1 MKQIIGKYAKA
12 DIFTDNVEDYAL
24 AQIQML
30 CNHVAFEDC
39 IIKVMPDVH
48 PGKVGTIGFTST
60 VNNKIMIN
68 VVGIDIGCGVSMM
81 KTNIKKMEHKK
92 LDTVIRDRIPSGFG
106 LRKFPHQYLDFIDL
120 NTLYCINHISKKEL
134 NNIYLSLGTL
144 GGGNHFIEIDKD
156 DDGYMYITVHSGSRR
171 LGKAVTEYYLD
182 AGQRYLKSIGLDVPY
197 ELTYLEGDLMNMY
210 IHDIKIVQYFAL
222 LNRYTIINEIL
233 NGMKIKHGERYDCA
247 HNYIGIDN
255 ILRKGAI
262 SAYENHTVIIPINMK
277 DGIILGTGKGNRD
290 YNYSAPHGAGRILK
304 RDEVKNNHTL
314 SEYKKIMKGIHSPS
328 INKNTLDEAPFAYRS
343 IDQILPYIE
352 DTVKIDKILKP
363 WYNFKADGKE

>member
-24 AQIQML
+24 AQIRML
-30 CNHVAFEDC
+30 CNHIAFEDC

-60 VNNKIMIN
+60 VNKKIMIN

-81 KTNIKKMEHKK
+81 KTNIKKMEHQK
-92 LDTVIRDRIPSGFG
+92 LDTVIRDRIPSGFK
-106 LRKFPHQYLDFIDL
+106 LRNSVHQYLDNVDL
-120 NTLYCINHISKKEL
+120 EDLYCINNISSKEL
-134 NNIYLSLGTL
+134 NKINLSLGTL

-156 DDGYMYITVHSGSRR
+156 EDGYMYITVHSGSRR
-171 LGKAVTEYYLD
+171 LGKVVTEYYLD
-182 AGQRYLKSIGLDVPY
+182 AGKRYLKSIGIDVPY

-210 IHDIKIVQYFAL
+210 IRDMMIVEEFAKW
-222 LNRYTIINEIL
+222 NRYAIIYEIIK
-233 NGMKIKHGERYDCA
+233 GMNIKSGELYNST
-247 HNYIGIDN
+247 HNYIGDDN

-262 SAYENHTVIIPINMK
+262 SAYENQTVIIPINMK
-277 DGIILGTGKGNRD
+277 DGIILGAGKGNED
-290 YNYSAPHGAGRILK
+290 YNYSAPHGAGRILR